1 MDILE
6 FIDEYYVQPI
16 ILDLG
21 YNIYNTLTWAVLLGL
36 SLFGIIKLLKRLNL
50 RVNAAFVM
58 ALAPHIVFWAS
69 MRVVEDMNLVP
80 PPESYVLITPIIYFL
95 AFVVTVPLLVLC
107 VWLGNR
113 GISWISDYQRPMFW
127 TGIVMVLALYAWML
141 LSGPVERA
149 WVPLLVTALAA
160 VLTGTIYLIAWLVRS
175 RTERRFKAGK
185 TSGGGKSRP
194 KTLPNWAGLG
204 FLKDRLNLTLLF
216 AHMFD
221 ASSTFT
227 GVDLIALYE
236 EKHVFPSIFIEAT
249 GTSAVMYPLKL
260 VIFIPVLYILSR
272 WYEEDEQLS
281 NLIKFVILVLGF
293 GPGIRN
299 TLAMFF
305 GV

>member
-1 MDILE
+1 LDILE
-6 FIDEYYVQPI
+6 FIDEYYIQPI
-16 ILDLG
+16 IMDSG

-36 SLFGIIKLLKRLNL
+36 SLFGIIKLLQRLNL
-50 RVNAAFVM
+50 KVNAAFVM

-69 MRVVEDMNLVP
+69 MRVVEDMNLVQP
-80 PPESYVLITPIIYFL
+80 PQSYILITPIIYFL
-95 AFVVTVPLLVLC
+95 AFVVTVPLLVIC
-107 VWLGNR
+107 VWFGKR
-113 GISWISDYQRPMFW
+113 GTSWIPDYQRPMFW
-127 TGIVMVLALYAWML
+127 TGIVMVIALYVWML

-149 WVPLLVTALAA
+149 WVPLMVVTLGAVFTGAIYTIACIVRSRAEKKLAA
-160 VLTGTIYLIAWLVRS
+160 VAS
-175 RTERRFKAGK
+175 GK
-185 TSGGGKSRP
+185 GKKKGVMP
-194 KTLPNWAGLG
+194 EWVALG

-227 GVDLIALYE
+227 GVDIIALYE
-236 EKHVFPSIFIEAT
+236 EKHVFPGFFIEVT